1 MTEFP
6 IIEEGASEK
15 GTEKASESN
24 SIRYLSGAP
33 QAVIAKLTDSRF
45 QKQVIWTI
53 ASIILALLVSAVIMA
68 IAGYDA
74 GQAFAYLF
82 IGALREPD
90 RVLQF
95 ATPLILTGLAVA
107 LAFKCGLFNIG
118 AEGQLYIGSMAAAV
132 VGFTI
137 SWPFLAHPILCLLV
151 AAIFGGIY
159 GLIPGLLL
167 AYRGAHEV
175 VTTMMLSYA
184 AIALTTWL
192 VGPNGIWMDT
202 AGSELIP
209 QTPLLK
215 DTAILPTI
223 GGPYLHWGI
232 FVAILAVFV
241 VDYLIN
247 RTVLGYEMRAV
258 GLNKDAAE

>member
-1 MTEFP
+1 MTKSAFTGD
-6 IIEEGASEK
+6 EGSEQDIAQGDK
-15 GTEKASESN
+15 SN
-24 SIRYLSGAP
+24 SVGYFSGAL
-33 QAVIAKLTDSRF
+33 QAINARLTDPRF
-45 QKQVIWTI
+45 QKQILWTF
-53 ASIILALLVSAVIMA
+53 ASIVLAVLVSAVIMT

-74 GQAFAYLF
+74 GAAFANL
-82 IGALREPD
+82 IVGALREPD

-192 VGPNGIWMDT
+192 VGPNGFWMDT

-209 QTPLLK
+209 QTPSLGDIRS
-215 DTAILPTI
+215 DTSSIRCGLPNQ
-223 GGPYLHWGI
+223 PYCDWL
-232 FVAILAVFV
+232 
-241 VDYLIN
+241 
-247 RTVLGYEMRAV
+247 
-258 GLNKDAAE
+258 